1 MSEKSTGTDSAAKN
15 TPSGKKTGRVKRS
28 RLGRGLSALVETP
41 AAEPVV
47 VEAPAKSDNPSIGK
61 NTQSNTGHGG
71 SERAGG
77 GAGAQSGRVP
87 GGVGGGAGSAVDGR
101 KSSDLSRAAEGELG
115 GSVDGD
121 AGVAQDGAASLAG
134 GERVVELSVG
144 MIRVNRDQPR
154 RVFDEDRLN
163 DLAGSIAVHGVMQ
176 PIVVRVVADGFGR
189 RGQEQEKTPS
199 VREARTPP
207 PPPNEEARGR
217 REESDAGGKR
227 DLVGGDHDEIQYELI
242 AGERRWRASQ
252 IAGLETIPAIVRVV
266 DDETSAQLALIEN
279 VQREDLNVIELAEGY
294 RVLSDRYGMT
304 QEQIS
309 GTVGVSRS
317 LVANTVRLLDLPDEV
332 RGLIVEGK
340 LSSGHGKVLLSLG
353 APEKQRK
360 FAARC
365 LKEGWN
371 IRLLQKACDDDA
383 DGVDV
388 PAQGESHQSNT
399 DPHARGTPEEDRALS
414 VLRDLER
421 QVGEELGTRVKI
433 RTDKSRTRGRVV
445 IEFFDL
451 DQFDGLLGRLGVTT
465 RG

>member
-1 MSEKSTGTDSAAKN
+1 MTDQKSSKAKSSR
-15 TPSGKKTGRVKRS
+15 TKRS
-28 RLGRGLSALVETP
+28 RLGRGLSALVDIP
-41 AAEPVV
+41 VAEPVV
-47 VEAPAKSDNPSIGK
+47 IESPIKSDNPRDAGVSRRTGGDGSLDGAVHTTNSSSLRQDAGRGNATIGGS
-61 NTQSNTGHGG
+61 QALGG
-71 SERAGG
+71 SETAN
-77 GAGAQSGRVP
+77 SET
-87 GGVGGGAGSAVDGR
+87 
-101 KSSDLSRAAEGELG
+101 SDLSEAARG
-115 GSVDGD
+115 G
-121 AGVAQDGAASLAG
+121 A
-134 GERVVELSVG
+134 GERVVELSLDV
-144 MIRVNRDQPR
+144 ICANRTQPR

-176 PIVVRVVADGFGR
+176 PIVVRAVAGDGSTASG
-189 RGQEQEKTPS
+189 GS
-199 VREARTPP
+199 
-207 PPPNEEARGR
+207 
-217 REESDAGGKR
+217 SDG
-227 DLVGGDHDEIQYELI
+227 VGYELI
-242 AGERRWRASQ
+242 AGERRWRASK
-252 IAGLETIPAIVRVV
+252 IAGIATIPAIVRVV

-360 FAARC
+360 FASRC

-383 DGVDV
+383 DGIGDL
-388 PAQGESHQSNT
+388 AGASSKAGIESGSN
-399 DPHARGTPEEDRALS
+399 PEDDRALS

-421 QVGEELGTRVKI
+421 RVGEELGTRVKI
-433 RTDKSRTRGRVV
+433 RTDKSRTRGRMV
-445 IEFFDL
+445 IEFYDL
-451 DQFDGLLGRLGVTT
+451 DQFDGLLGRIGVKI
-465 RG
+465 GE

>member
-1 MSEKSTGTDSAAKN
+1 MSEKSTGTNSAAKN
-15 TPSGKKTGRVKRS
+15 TASGKKSGRVKRS

-41 AAEPVV
+41 AVEPVV
-47 VEAPAKSDNPSIGK
+47 VEAPVKSDNSGIGK
-61 NTQSNTGHGG
+61 NTQPSTGHGG
-71 SERAGG
+71 GGGLGEGERAGG
-77 GAGAQSGRVP
+77 GAGGRSGRVP

-121 AGVAQDGAASLAG
+121 AGVAQDDAASLAG

-144 MIRVNRDQPR
+144 VIRVNRDQPR

-176 PIVVRVVADGFGR
+176 PIVVRVVADGANVDSALDGKTLTPALSQGE
-189 RGQEQEKTPS
+189 RG
-199 VREARTPP
+199 EA
-207 PPPNEEARGR
+207 
-217 REESDAGGKR
+217 
-227 DLVGGDHDEIQYELI
+227 YELI

>member
-1 MSEKSTGTDSAAKN
+1 MDRLYKGWDIDMSDQKSTGK
-15 TPSGKKTGRVKRS
+15 TPGEKSSTGKKTGRVKRS
-28 RLGRGLSALVETP
+28 RLGRGLSALVEVP
-41 AAEPVV
+41 AADPVV
-47 VEAPAKSDNPSIGK
+47 VEYPTKSDNSLSGSF
-61 NTQSNTGHGG
+61 TQPVEQDTVLSGG
-71 SERAGG
+71 
-77 GAGAQSGRVP
+77 
-87 GGVGGGAGSAVDGR
+87 GGVGGADALVSDRVAGETTKMREAEADELVASGMGAGGGGAVGD
-101 KSSDLSRAAEGELG
+101 RA
-115 GSVDGD
+115 
-121 AGVAQDGAASLAG
+121 
-134 GERVVELSVG
+134 GERVIELSVG
-144 MIRVNRDQPR
+144 VIRVNRDQPR

-176 PIVVRVVADGFGR
+176 PIVVRVVDDGG
-189 RGQEQEKTPS
+189 S
-199 VREARTPP
+199 V
-207 PPPNEEARGR
+207 
-217 REESDAGGKR
+217 ESGGSS
-227 DLVGGDHDEIQYELI
+227 DGVGYELI

-252 IAGLETIPAIVRVV
+252 IAGIETIPAIVRDV

-279 VQREDLNVIELAEGY
+279 VQREDLNVMELAEGY

-383 DGVDV
+383 DGVAN
-388 PAQGESHQSNT
+388 PAQGESAESHTRMNSGGN
-399 DPHARGTPEEDRALS
+399 PEDDRALS

>member
-1 MSEKSTGTDSAAKN
+1 MGDGMLAGELVQVEVPTMRWIGYEGWDIDMSDQKSTEKSAAEKGT
-15 TPSGKKTGRVKRS
+15 TGKKTGRVKRS
-28 RLGRGLSALVETP
+28 RLGRGLSALVEVPT
-41 AAEPVV
+41 AEPVV
-47 VEAPAKSDNPSIGK
+47 VELPTRSDNS
-61 NTQSNTGHGG
+61 SGG
-71 SERAGG
+71 SFPQPVQQDTPLSGGQVHSGGDALVRDRVRGETSNPRVAGEIRLDTSGTGG
-77 GAGAQSGRVP
+77 GA
-87 GGVGGGAGSAVDGR
+87 
-101 KSSDLSRAAEGELG
+101 E
-115 GSVDGD
+115 
-121 AGVAQDGAASLAG
+121 GAA
-134 GERVVELSVG
+134 GERVVLLSVG
-144 MIRVNRDQPR
+144 VIRVNRDQPR

-176 PIVVRVVADGFGR
+176 PIVVRAVDDGGR
-189 RGQEQEKTPS
+189 LDSGGS
-199 VREARTPP
+199 
-207 PPPNEEARGR
+207 
-217 REESDAGGKR
+217 SDG
-227 DLVGGDHDEIQYELI
+227 VGYELI
-242 AGERRWRASQ
+242 AGERRWRASR
-252 IAGLETIPAIVRVV
+252 IAGIETIPAIVREV

-279 VQREDLNVIELAEGY
+279 VQREDLNVMELAEGY

-317 LVANTVRLLDLPDEV
+317 LVANTVRLLDLPNEV

-383 DGVDV
+383 DGVANPV
-388 PAQGESHQSNT
+388 QGESSDSSTRLHSGANSE
-399 DPHARGTPEEDRALS
+399 DDRALS